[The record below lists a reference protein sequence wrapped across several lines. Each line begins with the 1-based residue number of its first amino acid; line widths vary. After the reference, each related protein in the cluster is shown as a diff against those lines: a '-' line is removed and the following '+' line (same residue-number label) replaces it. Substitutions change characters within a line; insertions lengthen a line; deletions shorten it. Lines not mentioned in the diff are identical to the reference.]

1 MKPKLEIQPSTLW
14 DYPSQQHREEDE
26 DSHKHYIG
34 ATPSYIIWNLLM
46 RYTKPKDLVL
56 DPMAGSGTTI
66 DTAREI
72 GRRALGYDISP
83 LALKRRDIFKSD
95 ARTLPVEDEKID
107 FVFIDPPYSDHIK
120 YSNEPNCI
128 GRLNAL
134 ENEYYDAMEAVIKEA
149 HRVMKKDRY
158 MALYVS
164 DSYEKDYP
172 FMPIGFKLFGLLEKY
187 FLTVDIVSVKRYNKN
202 LNKGHWKTAALEHN
216 YFLRGFNYLFIMYKQ
231 SDKTVIQTN
240 EGTRIK
246 LSDRRI

>member
-1 MKPKLEIQPSTLW
+1 MKQKLEIQTTTLW

-66 DTAREI
+66 DVAREI
-72 GRRALGYDISP
+72 GRRALGYDINP
-83 LALKRRDIFKSD
+83 LALKRRDVFKSD

-107 FVFIDPPYSDHIK
+107 FVFIDPPYSNHIK

-128 GRLNAL
+128 GQLNAL
-134 ENEYYDAMEAVIKEA
+134 ENEYYEAMESVIKEA

-172 FMPIGFKLFGLLEKY
+172 FMPIGFKLFNLLEKY
-187 FLTVDIVSVKRYNKN
+187 FLPVDIVSIKRYNKN
-202 LNKGHWKTAALEHN
+202 LNKGHWKTAAVEHN

-231 SDKTVIQTN
+231 SDQTIFQTN
-240 EGTRIK
+240 EGIRIK
-246 LSDRRI
+246 LADRRT